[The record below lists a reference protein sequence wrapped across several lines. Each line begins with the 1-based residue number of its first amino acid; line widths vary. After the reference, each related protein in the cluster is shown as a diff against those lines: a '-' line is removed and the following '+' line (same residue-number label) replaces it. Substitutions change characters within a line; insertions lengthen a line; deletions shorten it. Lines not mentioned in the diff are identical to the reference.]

1 MPKFQFTAKDRQGEL
16 RKGTIE
22 TSESKQVIRL
32 LAKRGL
38 VAISIDEKNS
48 AENSVLGK
56 LFNKVSFT
64 DLVIMT
70 RQLSTMIESGLV
82 LSDALEIL
90 VDQQDNKR
98 FKAVLVDVSDD
109 VKNGLDLASS
119 FEKHPDVFPQ
129 LYCSLV
135 RAGEESGKL
144 DSVLTQLATN
154 LERDREFRSKVRG
167 AMIYPLLVIG
177 LMFVVM
183 AIMMVFVVPR
193 LVGFYTQ
200 SNIELPIT
208 TQILIGVSSFMTN
221 FWWVI
226 IIGLV
231 GGFFAFQ
238 RWVHTPE
245 GHFTFDQI
253 LLKTPVVG
261 RVVRGTALTN
271 FTRTFG
277 LLTHAGLPILDSI
290 NIVSNIVG
298 NLVYKKALIDTYK
311 GVERGLT
318 LSAQLEQT
326 GVFPKIVSQMLR
338 VGEETGKVDQ
348 ISFKLAEYFESETD
362 NLVKNLTVIIEPAIL
377 VILGLGVGFMVVSL
391 ILPIYKLTTSFN

>member
-1 MPKFQFTAKDRQGEL
+1 MPQFSYSAKDRAGEL

-22 TSESKQVIRL
+22 TSDAKQVVRL

-38 VAISIDEKNS
+38 VAISIQEKNAS
-48 AENSVLGK
+48 ENSLV
-56 LFNKVSFT
+56 NKYFHRVSFT
-64 DLVIMT
+64 DIVIMT

-90 VDQQDNKR
+90 VEQQDNRR
-98 FKAVLVDVSDD
+98 FQTILVDISND
-109 VKNGLDLASS
+109 VKNGLDLASAL
-119 FEKHPDVFPQ
+119 EKHRDVFPQ

-144 DSVLTQLATN
+144 DTVLTQLASN
-154 LERDREFRSKVRG
+154 LEKDREFRSKIRG
-167 AMIYPLLVIG
+167 AMIYPILVIG
-177 LMFVVM
+177 LMVIVM

-193 LVGFYTQ
+193 LVGFYTS
-200 SNIELPIT
+200 SNIDLPLT
-208 TQILIGVSSFMTN
+208 TKILIGISNFMTN
-221 FWWVI
+221 FWWAIVI
-226 IIGLV
+226 ACF
-231 GGFFAFQ
+231 GGFFGFQ
-238 RWVHTPE
+238 RWVSTPS
-245 GHFTFDQI
+245 GRFSFDAFQ
-253 LLKTPVVG
+253 LKIPVVK
-261 RVVRGTALTN
+261 RIVRGTALTN

-298 NLVYKKALIDTYK
+298 NLVFKKALVDCYK

-318 LSAQLEQT
+318 LSSQLDQT
-326 GVFPKIVSQMLR
+326 GAFPKLVSQMIR

-348 ISFKLAEYFESETD
+348 IAFKLAEYYESETD

-377 VILGLGVGFMVVSL
+377 VVLGLGVGFMVLSL
-391 ILPIYKLTTSFN
+391 ILPIYKLTTSFS

>member
-1 MPKFQFTAKDRQGEL
+1 MPKFTYSAKDRQGEL

-22 TSESKQVIRL
+22 TSDAKQVIRL

-38 VAISIDEKNS
+38 VAINIQEKNS
-48 AENSVLGK
+48 SENSFLGK
-56 LFNKVSFT
+56 FFNKVSFT

-98 FKAVLVDVSDD
+98 FKAVLVDISDD
-109 VKNGLDLASS
+109 VKNGMDLASA
-119 FEKHPDVFPQ
+119 FEKHPEVFPQ

-144 DSVLTQLATN
+144 DTVLTQLATN

-167 AMIYPLLVIG
+167 AMIYPILVIG

-183 AIMMVFVVPR
+183 TIMMVFVVPR

-208 TQILIGVSSFMTN
+208 TQILIGMSSFMTN
-221 FWWVI
+221 FWWLI
-226 IIGLV
+226 ILGFI
-231 GGFFAFQ
+231 GGFFGFQ
-238 RWVHTPE
+238 RWVNTPS
-245 GHFTFDQI
+245 GHFQFDAI
-253 LLKTPVVG
+253 MLKTPVVG

-298 NLVYKKALIDTYK
+298 NLVYKKALVECYK

-318 LSAQLEQT
+318 LSSQLEQS
-326 GVFPKIVSQMLR
+326 GVFPKIVSQMIR

>member
-1 MPKFQFTAKDRQGEL
+1 MAKFTYSAKDRQGEL

-22 TSESKQVIRL
+22 TSDAKQVVRL
-32 LAKRGL
+32 LTKRGL
-38 VAISIDEKNS
+38 VPINIQEKNS
-48 AENSVLGK
+48 TENSIISRYLHR
-56 LFNKVSFT
+56 VSFT

-70 RQLSTMIESGLV
+70 RQLATMIESGLV

-90 VDQQDNKR
+90 VDQQDNKL

-109 VKNGLDLASS
+109 VKNGLDLASAL
-119 FEKHPDVFPQ
+119 EKHPDVFPQ

-144 DSVLTQLATN
+144 DTVLTQLATN
-154 LERDREFRSKVRG
+154 LERDREFRGKVRG
-167 AMIYPLLVIG
+167 AMIYPVLVIG
-177 LMFVVM
+177 LMVVVM

-200 SNIELPIT
+200 SNIDLPLT
-208 TQILIGVSSFMTN
+208 TKILIGTSNFMST
-221 FWWVI
+221 FWWAI
-226 IIGLV
+226 ILMAIGA
-231 GGFFAFQ
+231 FFAFQ
-238 RWVHTPE
+238 RWVHTPS

-298 NLVYKKALIDTYK
+298 NLVYRKALVDCYK

-318 LSAQLEQT
+318 LSTQLEQT
-326 GVFPKIVSQMLR
+326 LVFPKIVSQMIR

>member
-1 MPKFQFTAKDRQGEL
+1 
-16 RKGTIE
+16 
-22 TSESKQVIRL
+22 
-32 LAKRGL
+32 
-38 VAISIDEKNS
+38 
-48 AENSVLGK
+48 
-56 LFNKVSFT
+56 
-64 DLVIMT
+64 
-70 RQLSTMIESGLV
+70 
-82 LSDALEIL
+82 
-90 VDQQDNKR
+90 
-98 FKAVLVDVSDD
+98 
-109 VKNGLDLASS
+109 
-119 FEKHPDVFPQ
+119 
-129 LYCSLV
+129 
-135 RAGEESGKL
+135 
-144 DSVLTQLATN
+144 LTQLATN